1 MRAKLDENLG
11 RACAALLDRGGLE
24 VTTVAEER
32 LCGADDATVIGA
44 ARREG
49 QCLVTIDL
57 DFANPLLF
65 RPSEYAGIAVLRLP
79 RRPSHADL
87 VDAARTLLRGL
98 SRESI
103 HGKLWIVHRG
113 RIREYQEEEGLG
125 NE

>member
-49 QCLVTIDL
+49 RCLVTIDL

-65 RPSEYAGIAVLRLP
+65 SIGPESGWVFVTLWY
-79 RRPSHADL
+79 RRGC
-87 VDAARTLLRGL
+87 VR
-98 SRESI
+98 
-103 HGKLWIVHRG
+103 RG
-113 RIREYQEEEGLG
+113 RKWRSIWAVGQVSNLG
-125 NE
+125 FGSRSGCVIGIWSLTCAQRMA